1 MEAMERKKERKK
13 QTNKQTNAEANAPR
27 PSEPTKRPA
36 KRSVDDEWG
45 QRSKSNWPIKNKR
58 RRKET
63 RPAPFWKWKE
73 INNTLPK
80 LGNKTERERERE
92 RERNGAKLD
101 HQMKLGIG
109 GKKTEMNHGR
119 IKRKLEKK
127 QTIKTNDAQ
136 GEGNQ

>member
-1 MEAMERKKERKK
+1 MSSGFNVCWIATREAPAEADEKKRGKKIRKRNKREKIWRQWNERKKERNKE
-13 QTNKQTNAEANAPR
+13 TNKQTNAEANAPR

-92 RERNGAKLD
+92 REKW
-101 HQMKLGIG
+101 
-109 GKKTEMNHGR
+109 
-119 IKRKLEKK
+119 
-127 QTIKTNDAQ
+127 
-136 GEGNQ
+136 GET